1 MQIFTIKA
9 ASNGFRIES
18 LVLITYKPA
27 EQYKNTVRFLLFTTP
42 DRSMY
47 AFFDPFDNTVHLIDY
62 IKVDTSDVE
71 LLWKQTTW

>member
-1 MQIFTIKA
+1 MLSAIGCTTTSSNMTPQIKPGDLF
-9 ASNGFRIES
+9 
-18 LVLITYKPA
+18 TYKPA

-47 AFFDPFDNTVHLIDY
+47 AFFDPIDNTVHLIDY

-71 LLWKQTTW
+71 LL